1 MPPLPSPELVE
12 TDRQLKSLIPR
23 LKQHDR
29 LAVDTESN
37 SLYAY
42 QERVCLIQ
50 ISMPEVDVLV
60 DPLGTGDLSP
70 LGPIFASPKI
80 EKVFHAAE
88 YDLVCLRRDFGFAV
102 QGLYDTRIAART
114 LGQPLTSLADLLANE
129 LDIHLDKRFQRA
141 NWGKRP
147 LTQPLLEYARM
158 DSHYLLSLRDRLAQ
172 ELRDAGRSDEY
183 QEAVDMLACSPAPTV
198 PDEAQAFWGVTNAR
212 KLTPEQAAVLREL
225 FKFRDRQAR
234 RLDRPPFKVMG
245 DSTLMAIAQAEPVN
259 KAGLE
264 GLPGMNIRQIQRY
277 GEEILAAVARGRTAP
292 HPHHPKTEPAD
303 QVVVARYDAL
313 RKWRKRVAAERRVES
328 DVILPRDVMWQV
340 ARRAPRTLEALQE
353 IMACLP
359 WRYQAYGASILEAVR
374 A

>member
-1 MPPLPSPELVE
+1 
-12 TDRQLKSLIPR
+12 
-23 LKQHDR
+23 
-29 LAVDTESN
+29 LAS
-37 SLYAY
+37 S
-42 QERVCLIQ
+42 
-50 ISMPEVDVLV
+50 
-60 DPLGTGDLSP
+60 DLSP
-70 LGPIFASPKI
+70 LGPIFATPKI

-102 QGLYDTRIAART
+102 QGLFDTRIAART
-114 LGQPLTSLADLLANE
+114 LGRPLTGLADLLAQE

-147 LTQPLLEYARM
+147 MTQPLLEYARL
-158 DSHYLLSLRDRLAQ
+158 DTHYLLPLRDRLAK
-172 ELRDAGRSDEY
+172 ELSDAGRVEEY
-183 QEAVDMLACSPAPTV
+183 QEAVDMLACSPSPTTS
-198 PDEAQAFWGVTNAR
+198 DDGQAFWGITNAR

-245 DSTLMAIAQAEPVN
+245 DSTLMAIAQAEPAN
-259 KAGLE
+259 AAGLE
-264 GLPGMNIRQIQRY
+264 GLPGMNTRQIQRY
-277 GEEILAAVARGRTAP
+277 GEEIVAAVARGRTAP
-292 HPHHPKTEPAD
+292 HPHHPKAERAD

-328 DVILPRDVMWQV
+328 DVILPREVMWQV

-359 WRYQAYGASILEAVR
+359 WRYQAYGPSILEAVR